1 MRAYLRRGFKVYPVN
16 PEEETIEGLKAYRSI
31 LDIQEKIDRATLYV
45 SPKVGLKVIEE
56 IAQKGVNELYF
67 NPGSESDELMGKARK
82 LGLNPILA
90 CSILEIG
97 LDPVIDIPS
106 V

>member
-1 MRAYLRRGFKVYPVN
+1 M
-16 PEEETIEGLKAYRSI
+16 
-31 LDIQEKIDRATLYV
+31 

-67 NPGSESDELMGKARK
+67 NPGSESHELVEKAHK

-106 V
+106 M